1 MTTAPSTTTPAAPAA
16 PAAPGRDLVLDAV
29 RAGCLV
35 VVVVWHCALS
45 VLHRDSTGA
54 LSMPNPVGAHR
65 GLWLLTWALQVMPLF
80 FVVSGAA
87 NGPSW
92 ARARIAGT
100 SARAWA
106 GRRAVRFATPLA
118 VLGVA
123 CAAAEGLSRLL
134 GAGPFLAQHLVVL
147 VPLWTLGLL
156 LAFAPL
162 TPALDAAERRGWGP
176 AVAVGLVAAVA
187 AGDLVRFRFDVAA
200 GGWVSTA
207 AAWLFAYHLGWA
219 YRRAVAAGS
228 ATAAAHGRALFLGGL
243 AGLVLLTNVDFAAG
257 APSPT
262 PWPYP
267 RAMVATTTD
276 PIGNLF
282 PTTLPIVALACFHL
296 GLLLMVR
303 PRLAAAFARPRGAAL
318 VARASAVALPV
329 YLLHMVAL
337 VAVVLTVEAAGGT
350 LGAEPDATWWLQRP
364 FWLIA
369 PAAVLV
375 VLVRITRP
383 LLGGADMAVAPPG
396 R

>member
-1 MTTAPSTTTPAAPAA
+1 MTSESSTTAPTAP
-16 PAAPGRDLVLDAV
+16 PVAPGRDLVLDAV

-45 VLHRDSTGA
+45 VLHRDGTGA

-92 ARARIAGT
+92 ARARVAGT
-100 SARAWA
+100 AARAWA
-106 GRRAVRFATPLA
+106 SRRAVRFATPLA
-118 VLGVA
+118 VLGGA
-123 CAAAEGLSRLL
+123 CAAAEGLSHLV

-162 TPALDAAERRGWGP
+162 TPALEAAERRGWGP

-187 AGDLVRFRFDVAA
+187 AGDLLRFRFDIAA

-219 YRRAVAAGS
+219 YRRAVAAS
-228 ATAAAHGRALFLGGL
+228 AATAAAHGRALFVGGL
-243 AGLVLLTNVDFAAG
+243 AGLVLLTNLG
-257 APSPT
+257 
-262 PWPYP
+262 PYP

-282 PTTLPIVALACFHL
+282 PTTLPIVALACCHL
-296 GLLLMVR
+296 GLLLLLR

-318 VARASAVALPV
+318 VARASAIALPV

-337 VAVVLTVEAAGGT
+337 VAVVLTVEAAGWT
-350 LGAEPDATWWLQRP
+350 LGAEPDAAWWLQRP
-364 FWLIA
+364 FWLLA

-375 VLVRITRP
+375 ALVRSTRP
-383 LLGGADMAVAPPG
+383 LLGGG
-396 R
+396 ER